1 MALQTKMVRQAGDKC
16 PRCHEGLIVRT
27 ELGFECDEC
36 QWQESIE
43 DLVLESEKRKVEIGD
58 YKFRPFALRV
68 RIEDPEEGEYLLQGL
83 IIARS
88 NNNSPH
94 FGEMIESLNGQ
105 LEGWRAQ
112 KLREQLDAREA
123 ANGA

>member
-1 MALQTKMVRQAGDKC
+1 METKPIRQAGDKC

-36 QWQESIE
+36 TWNEGIE
-43 DLVLESEKRKVEIGD
+43 ELMIESEKRKVQIDD
-58 YKFRPFALRV
+58 YRFRPFALKIRV
-68 RIEDPEEGEYLLQGL
+68 EDPEEGELLLQGC

-94 FGEMIESLNGQ
+94 FQAMIDGINGQ

-112 KLREQLDAREA
+112 KLRSEIAAREA
-123 ANGA
+123 AQSNGA

>member
-1 MALQTKMVRQAGDKC
+1 MATQTKMVRQAGDKC

-36 QWQESIE
+36 QWSESIE
-43 DLVLESEKRKVEIGD
+43 ELVTESTKRKTEIGE
-58 YKFRPFALRV
+58 YKFRPFALRIRV
-68 RIEDPEEGEYLLQGL
+68 EDPEEGEYLLQGL

-88 NNNSPH
+88 NNGSPH
-94 FGEMIESLNGQ
+94 FQEMIDGVNGQ

-112 KLREQLDAREA
+112 KLREELDAREA
-123 ANGA
+123 GGA